1 MKNKIPDYT
10 KTGRHLLHK
19 MLWTVIFVLVAQLT
33 FAQTLTVKGKVKDSQ
48 GLALPGVSILV
59 QGTSTG
65 TVTDLDGYFSIA
77 VPSSKSVLVCSFI
90 GMVTQNI
97 VVGNQLSLAIV
108 LNESSVVLN
117 EVVSIGYGSVKKSS
131 LTGAVSKLT
140 AEALGERPI
149 ARVETALQGTMPGV
163 EVRTTTGQP
172 GQDIEIRVRG
182 AASVNASSN
191 PLYVVDGAPVSS
203 LSGINPADISTVE
216 VLKDAASTA
225 IYGSRGSNGVVIVTT
240 KTGNSGKSGK
250 PIISFD
256 ANYGTQTL
264 ERKMDML
271 SATEWM
277 NFRMK
282 YNDATYLSTAASKG
296 IANASISDPSALRM
310 TNIGGTMSA
319 PNFNVINDDRWFQYL
334 SSAAQA
340 SHTYDA
346 TKGQLSLLDW
356 QDNFFRSAPTQ
367 EYNISV
373 SGGTGNTKFM
383 FSGGYLNQQGIAT
396 GTGFKRI
403 SLRSNIETKINNW
416 LSAGLIIAPTYS
428 TTIGGGLADG
438 KDSKTH
444 QTLSSTPVSEPGV
457 GYFTNVQPNTKYD
470 YAGSTSSTTYIM
482 NTNLANANTL
492 LVNATSFVRIEPF
505 KGFKVQATAST
516 NYSNMNGETYNYSSA
531 GGAWAS
537 GEGVNSSGGHTT
549 ATRIDNSL
557 FQTVANYDNTFG
569 KHTLGVMLGFSAEES
584 SVGYQTNQS
593 FNKPFPNDALP
604 ESFNGT
610 VLAVGTDLV
619 TKLTPNRLES
629 FFGRAQY
636 NYDGR
641 YFISGSIRRDGG
653 SVFGINNKWG
663 TFPAISGAWNISDE
677 SFFKNLKADALN
689 LLKLRASYGVTGN
702 NAISQTASYALLTA
716 ITYAGQAGYSINT
729 FGNPNLGWE
738 KSKSTDLA
746 LDLGLFNNRVQLSL
760 DYYTKKT
767 TDLLYMVPVPGAT
780 GFTLRWDNLGDID
793 NKGFEI
799 ELNTKN
805 IIGAFK
811 WSTNFNLGY
820 NENTIKRLGATNTPV
835 YSGFDNTN
843 VSNVLQVG
851 LPMNTFY
858 MYQAEGVWKTQAE
871 IDAYSAAH
879 NGTPVTFNGTAF
891 KPGDI
896 RYHDVNGDGIITTDD
911 KSYLGS
917 PSPKFTYGLTNTF
930 EYKNFDL
937 SVLLTAQSGGKI
949 LGILG
954 RALDRPGMGALSNV
968 FGNWRNAWWSETEQG
983 DGKTPYIL
991 SSTTGTTID
1000 SRWLYSSDYI
1010 RIKNIS
1016 FGYRLPAR
1024 SKIYSSAR
1032 IYLSV
1037 ENLAILTGYTGGY
1050 SPEAANSGVS
1060 GAPGGGNSLGIDY
1073 GGYPTSRVISMGIN
1087 VTF

>member
-1 MKNKIPDYT
+1 MKNKISNYT
-10 KTGRHLLHK
+10 KTRGHHLKK
-19 MLWTVIFVLVAQLT
+19 MLWTFILVMFTQLT
-33 FAQTLTVKGKVKDSQ
+33 FAQSLAVKGKVKDAQ
-48 GLALPGVSILV
+48 GQSVIGVSILV

-65 TVTDLDGYFSIA
+65 TITDIDGNFSIS
-77 VPSSKSVLVCSFI
+77 VPSSESVLVYSYI
-90 GMVTQNI
+90 GMITQKI
-97 VVGNQLSLAIV
+97 VVGNQLSPV
-108 LNESSVVLN
+108 VTLNESSVVLN

-131 LTGAVSKLT
+131 LTGAVSKLN
-140 AEALGERPI
+140 AEKLGERPI

-203 LSGINPADISTVE
+203 LSGINPADISTIE

-240 KTGNSGKSGK
+240 KIGKSGKSGK
-250 PIISFD
+250 PVISFD

-271 SATEWM
+271 SAKEWID
-277 NFRMK
+277 FRIK
-282 YNDATYLSTAASKG
+282 YNDATYLTTAASKG
-296 IANASISDPSALRM
+296 VINASISDPSALRM
-310 TNIGGTMSA
+310 TNIGGTMAA
-319 PNFNVINDDRWFQYL
+319 PNYNVINDDRWFNVVG
-334 SSAAQA
+334 AG
-340 SHTYDA
+340 SHAYTPSTDNV
-346 TKGQLSLLDW
+346 SLLDW
-356 QDNFFRSAPTQ
+356 QDNFFRTAPTQ

-373 SGGTGNTKFM
+373 SGSSDNTKYM

-396 GTGFKRI
+396 GTGFSRM
-403 SLRSNIETKINNW
+403 SVRANIESKINNW
-416 LSAGLIIAPTYS
+416 LTAGLIIAPTYS
-428 TTIGGGLADG
+428 TTVGGGLADG

-457 GYFTNVQPNTKYD
+457 GYMTNVQPNTKYNW
-470 YAGSTSSTTYIM
+470 AGTTSSTTYIM
-482 NTNLANANTL
+482 QTNLANSNTL
-492 LVNATSFVRIEPF
+492 LLNATSFVRIEPF

-516 NYSNMNGETYNYSSA
+516 NYSNANGETYNYSSA
-531 GGAWAS
+531 GSAWAS

-557 FQTVANYDNTFG
+557 FQTVANYDNSFG
-569 KHTLGVMLGFSAEES
+569 KHTIGVMLGFSAEQS
-584 SVGYQTNQS
+584 SMGYTTNQS

-604 ESFNGT
+604 ESFNGA
-610 VLAVGTDLV
+610 VLAVGNDLV
-619 TKLTPNRLES
+619 TKLTPNILES

-636 NYDGR
+636 DYDGR

-663 TFPAISGAWNISDE
+663 TFPAISGAWKISDE
-677 SFFKNLKADALN
+677 SFFKNLSVNAVS

-702 NAISQTASYALLTA
+702 NSISQTASYALLTA
-716 ITYAGQAGYSINT
+716 ITYAGQAGYTINT
-729 FGNPNLGWE
+729 SGNPDLGWE
-738 KSKSTDLA
+738 KANSTDIA
-746 LDLGLFNNRVQLSL
+746 IDLGLFKNRIQLSL
-760 DYYTKKT
+760 DYYTKAT
-767 TDLLYMVPVPGAT
+767 TDLLYQVPVPGAT
-780 GFTLRWDNLGDID
+780 GFSVRWDNLGDID

-805 IIGAFK
+805 LTGALK

-820 NENTIKRLGATNTPV
+820 NENTVKRLGSSDTPV

-858 MYQAEGVWKTQAE
+858 MYKADGVWKTQAE
-871 IDAYSAAH
+871 IDAYSAVH
-879 NGTPVTFNGTAF
+879 NGTPVTFNGTPY

-896 RYHDVNGDGIITTDD
+896 RYKDINGDGVITTAD
-911 KSYLGS
+911 KTYLGS
-917 PSPKFTYGLTNTF
+917 PTPKFTYGLTNNI

-937 SVLLTAQSGGKI
+937 SVLVTAQSGGKI

-968 FGNWRNAWWSETEQG
+968 SGNWRNAWWSETEQG

-1016 FGYRLPAR
+1016 LGYRLPANP
-1024 SKIYSSAR
+1024 KIYSSAR
-1032 IYLSV
+1032 VYVSV
-1037 ENLAILTGYTGGY
+1037 ENLAILTGYTGGF